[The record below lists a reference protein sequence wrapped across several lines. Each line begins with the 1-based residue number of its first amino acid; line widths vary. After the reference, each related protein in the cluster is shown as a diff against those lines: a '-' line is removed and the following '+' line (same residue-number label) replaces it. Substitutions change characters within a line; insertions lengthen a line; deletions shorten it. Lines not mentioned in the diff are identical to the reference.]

1 MARLGRWCF
10 GHRKKVMAAWLL
22 AIAVIAGVSVAA
34 GSSFNSNNS
43 LPGTDSQ
50 AAATLLTQN
59 FPAASGEGDQ
69 VVIQAEHGATIK
81 SAPVQSAM
89 TSALAKVAKVP
100 GIESV
105 ASPYASNGAAQ
116 ISRDGT
122 IAFARVTWDKPAT
135 QVTTADAGKLIGA
148 AESADGPD
156 VHISL
161 GGQSIETS
169 ERPSIGISV
178 VVAVAA
184 ALVILLIVFGGA
196 LLSSL
201 LPLVTAGLALVTAT
215 SLIELLSHAFDVAS
229 VSSELAILIGLGVG
243 VDYGLF
249 IISRHRSAVKDGLS
263 YSDAAALAVRTSGR
277 TVLLAGITVCIAL
290 LGQFALGVR
299 FLYGPS
305 LGAAIAVALTMTAS
319 LTFLPAMLGFLGPR
333 VLSRRER
340 SRLGAGEC
348 GPDAGGFWLRW
359 ARVIQAR
366 KALAAAGALAVVVVI
381 ALPILG
387 LRLGT
392 SDASTDPAGSTTQ
405 QAYTALARGFG
416 PGFNGPLE
424 LVAQAGTPSDTTA
437 FGNLLTTAAHT
448 PGVASVTPAQTSPNG
463 KVLVATLY
471 PTTSPQASQT
481 ISLVDNL
488 RGSLIPQAENGTSL
502 AVHVGGE
509 TATNIDF
516 SHVLTDKLPVFI
528 AVVVILAFLLL
539 MTVFRSLLIPLTASV
554 MNLLSV
560 GAALGALNAVFNW
573 GWGSSILHLSGTGP
587 IDAFIPVLLFSV
599 LFGLSMDYEVYLV
612 GRIQEEWHHLH
623 HNGNDIQLA
632 ALSGRAA
639 RRNHQAVTIG
649 QAKSGEIIVAA
660 ASIMILVFGS
670 FLLGG
675 QRVLQEFGFGLGFA
689 VLVDALVI
697 RSILVP
703 ALMHLIGP
711 ANWALPGWLDRILP
725 AWPSRPEMRPQQ
737 PPRRQPHG
745 SGHHHRVCLARHL
758 AHRKGQLRARCVI
771 T

>member
-10 GHRKKVMAAWLL
+10 EHRKRVVATWLL
-22 AIAVIAGVSVAA
+22 AIVVIAGVSAA
-34 GSSFNSNNS
+34 VGSSFNSNLS

-50 AAATLLTQN
+50 AAAALLAQN

-69 VVIQAEHGATIK
+69 VVIQATHGTTIQ
-81 SAPVQSAM
+81 SAPVRSAV
-89 TSALAKVAKVP
+89 TAALAKVAKVA
-100 GIESV
+100 GVENV
-105 ASPYASNGAAQ
+105 ASPYSRNGAAQ
-116 ISRDGT
+116 ISRDGA
-122 IAFARVTWDKPAT
+122 IAFAHVTWDKPAT

-156 VHISL
+156 VRISL

-201 LPLVTAGLALVTAT
+201 LPLMTAGLALVTGV
-215 SLIELLSHAFDVAS
+215 SLIGLLSHAFDVAS
-229 VSSELAILIGLGVG
+229 VSSELAVLIGLGVG

-249 IISRHRSAVKDGLS
+249 IISRHRTAVKAGLS
-263 YSDAAALAVRTSGR
+263 YSDAAAQAVRTSGR
-277 TVLLAGITVCIAL
+277 TVLLAGLTVCIAL
-290 LGQFALGVR
+290 LGQFALGVS

-305 LGAAIAVALTMTAS
+305 LGAAIAVALTMAAS

-340 SRLGAGEC
+340 TALAAGPASTE
-348 GPDAGGFWLRW
+348 ATGFWLRW
-359 ARVIQAR
+359 ARVVEAR
-366 KALAAAGALAVVVVI
+366 KALIAVGALAAVVVI
-381 ALPILG
+381 ALPIFG

-392 SDASTDPAGSTTQ
+392 SDASTDPAGSTTY
-405 QAYTALARGFG
+405 QAYAALSRGFG

-424 LVAQAGTPSDTTA
+424 LVAQVGSPADASA
-437 FGNLLTTAAHT
+437 FSQLLATAART

-463 KVLVATLY
+463 KVLLATLY
-471 PTTSPQASQT
+471 PGTSPQASQT
-481 ISLVDNL
+481 INLVDNL
-488 RGSLIPQAENGTSL
+488 RDNLIPHAAHGTSL
-502 AVHVGGE
+502 VVHVGGV

-516 SHVLTDKLPVFI
+516 SHVLTSKLPLFI

-539 MTVFRSLLIPLTASV
+539 MAVFRSLLIPLAASV

-573 GWGSSILHLSGTGP
+573 GWGSSIFGLSGTGP
-587 IDAFIPVLLFSV
+587 VDAFIPVLLFSV

-612 GRIQEEWHHLH
+612 SRMQEEWHHLH
-623 HNGNDIQLA
+623 HTQTGKLA
-632 ALSGRAA
+632 ALTGQAT
-639 RRNHQAVTIG
+639 RRNHQAITAG
-649 QAKSGEIIVAA
+649 LANSGEIIAAA

-675 QRVLQEFGFGLGFA
+675 QRILQEFGFGLAFA
-689 VLVDALVI
+689 VLADALLI
-697 RSILVP
+697 RSLLVP

-725 AWPSRPEMRPQQ
+725 RLAIEARDEASATRPEAGRNPAK
-737 PPRRQPHG
+737 
-745 SGHHHRVCLARHL
+745 AR
-758 AHRKGQLRARCVI
+758 
-771 T
+771 

>member
-1 MARLGRWCF
+1 MSRLGRWCF
-10 GHRKKVMAAWLL
+10 EHRKKVVAIWLL
-22 AIAVIAGVSVAA
+22 AIVVIVGVSVAA
-34 GSSFNSNNS
+34 GSSFNSNQS

-69 VVIQAEHGATIK
+69 VVIQATHGATIK
-81 SAPVQSAM
+81 SAPVQPAV
-89 TSALAKVAKVP
+89 TAALAKVAKVP

-105 ASPYASNGAAQ
+105 ASPYAKNGAAQ

-122 IAFARVTWDKPAT
+122 IAFAHVTWDKPSI
-135 QVTTADAGKLIGA
+135 QVTTADAGKLIAA

-161 GGQSIETS
+161 AGQSIETS

-178 VVAVAA
+178 VVAVVA

-201 LPLVTAGLALVTAT
+201 LPLVTAGLALVMAT
-215 SLIELLSHAFDVAS
+215 SLIGLLSHAFGVAS
-229 VSSELAILIGLGVG
+229 VSSELAVLIGLGVG

-249 IISRHRSAVKDGLS
+249 IISRHRSAVKAGLS

-290 LGQFALGVR
+290 LGQFALGVS

-305 LGAAIAVALTMTAS
+305 VGAACAVALTMAAS

-340 SRLGAGEC
+340 AALAG
-348 GPDAGGFWLRW
+348 GPAGRGETGFWLRW

-366 KALAAAGALAVVVVI
+366 KALAAVGALAVVVVI
-381 ALPILG
+381 ALPIFS

-392 SDASTDPAGSTTQ
+392 SDASTDPAGSTTH
-405 QAYTALARGFG
+405 QAYTALAQGFG

-424 LVAQAGTPSDTTA
+424 LVAQAGTPADATA
-437 FGNLLTTAAHT
+437 FGNLLATAART
-448 PGVASVTPAQTSPNG
+448 PEVASVTPAQASPNG
-463 KVLVATLY
+463 KVLLATLY

-488 RGSLIPQAENGTSL
+488 RDNLIPQAGHGTSL
-502 AVHVGGE
+502 AVHVGGV

-516 SHVLTDKLPVFI
+516 SHVLTDKLPLFI
-528 AVVVILAFLLL
+528 AVVVLLAFLLL

-573 GWGSSILHLSGTGP
+573 GWGSSLLRLSGTGP

-612 GRIQEEWHHLH
+612 SRIQEEWHHLH
-623 HNGNDIQLA
+623 HIQASELA
-632 ALSGRAA
+632 ALAGRST
-639 RRNHQAVTIG
+639 RRNHKAVTTG
-649 QAKSGEIIVAA
+649 QAKSGEIIAAA

-675 QRVLQEFGFGLGFA
+675 QRVLQEFGFGLAFA

-697 RSILVP
+697 RSLLVP
-703 ALMHLIGP
+703 ALMHLTGP

-725 AWPSRPEMRPQQ
+725 TVAAEPADQATAVGPAADMDPAE
-737 PPRRQPHG
+737 
-745 SGHHHRVCLARHL
+745 AR
-758 AHRKGQLRARCVI
+758 
-771 T
+771 

>member
-10 GHRKKVMAAWLL
+10 EHRKKVVATWLL
-22 AIAVIAGVSVAA
+22 AIVVIAGVSVAV
-34 GSSFNSNNS
+34 GSSFNSNLS

-50 AAATLLTQN
+50 AAAALLTQN

-69 VVIQAEHGATIK
+69 VVIQATHGTTIQ
-81 SAPVQSAM
+81 SAPVRSAV
-89 TSALAKVAKVP
+89 TAALAKVAKVP
-100 GIESV
+100 GIADV
-105 ASPYASNGAAQ
+105 TSPYATNGAGQ

-122 IAFARVTWDKPAT
+122 IAFAGVTWDKPAA
-135 QVTTADAGKLIGA
+135 QVTTADAGKLISA

-161 GGQSIETS
+161 GGQSIENS

-201 LPLVTAGLALVTAT
+201 LPLMTAGLALVTAT
-215 SLIELLSHAFDVAS
+215 SLIGLLSHAFDVAS
-229 VSSELAILIGLGVG
+229 VSSELAVLIGLGVG

-249 IISRHRSAVKDGLS
+249 IISRHRSAVKAGLP
-263 YSDAAALAVRTSGR
+263 YADAAAQAVRTSGR
-277 TVLLAGITVCIAL
+277 TVLLAGLTVCIAL
-290 LGQFALGVR
+290 LGQFALGVS

-305 LGAAIAVALTMTAS
+305 VGAAIAVALTMAAS

-340 SRLGAGEC
+340 AALA
-348 GPDAGGFWLRW
+348 AGGPASTEATGFWIGW
-359 ARVIQAR
+359 AQIIEAR
-366 KALAAAGALAVVVVI
+366 KALVAVGALAGVIVI
-381 ALPILG
+381 ALPIFG

-392 SDASTDPAGSTTQ
+392 SDASTDPPGSTTH
-405 QAYTALARGFG
+405 QAYTALAQGFG

-424 LVAQAGTPSDTTA
+424 LTAQAGSSADATA
-437 FGNLLTTAAHT
+437 FHQFLATAART
-448 PGVASVTPAQTSPNG
+448 PGVTSVTPAQTSPNG
-463 KVLVATLY
+463 KVMLATLY
-471 PTTSPQASQT
+471 PATSPQASQT
-481 ISLVDNL
+481 INLADNL
-488 RGSLIPQAENGTSL
+488 RDNLIPRAEHGTSL
-502 AVHVGGE
+502 VVHVGGE

-516 SHVLTDKLPVFI
+516 SHVLTSKLPLFI
-528 AVVVILAFLLL
+528 AVVVLLAFALL

-554 MNLLSV
+554 MNLLAV
-560 GAALGALNAVFNW
+560 GAALGALNVVFNW
-573 GWGSSILHLSGTGP
+573 GWGSSLLRLSGTGP

-612 GRIQEEWHHLH
+612 SRIQEEWHHLH
-623 HNGNDIQLA
+623 HTQASKLD

-649 QAKSGEIIVAA
+649 QAKSGPIIAAA

-697 RSILVP
+697 RSLLVP
-703 ALMHLIGP
+703 ALMHLTGP
-711 ANWALPGWLDRILP
+711 ANWALPAWLDRILP
-725 AWPSRPEMRPQQ
+725 RLAIEAKDEAPATRPKAGRDPAK
-737 PPRRQPHG
+737 
-745 SGHHHRVCLARHL
+745 AR
-758 AHRKGQLRARCVI
+758 
-771 T
+771 

>member
-10 GHRKKVMAAWLL
+10 EHRKRVVAAWLL

-34 GSSFNSNNS
+34 GSSFNTNNS

-69 VVIQAEHGATIK
+69 VVIQAVHGTTIK
-81 SAPVQSAM
+81 SAPVQSAV
-89 TSALAKVAKVP
+89 TAALAKVAKVP

-105 ASPYASNGAAQ
+105 ASPYATNGAAQ

-122 IAFARVTWDKPAT
+122 IAFARVTWDKPST
-135 QVTTADAGKLIGA
+135 QVTTDDAGRLIAA

-156 VHISL
+156 VRISL
-161 GGQSIETS
+161 GGQAIETS

-215 SLIELLSHAFDVAS
+215 SLIGLLSHAFDVAS
-229 VSSELAILIGLGVG
+229 VSSELAVLIGLGVG
-243 VDYGLF
+243 VDYGLL
-249 IISRHRSAVKDGLS
+249 IISRYRSAVKDGLS

-340 SRLGAGEC
+340 ARLATGEAGTH
-348 GPDAGGFWLRW
+348 ASGFWLRW
-359 ARVIQAR
+359 ARVIQAH
-366 KALAAAGALAVVVVI
+366 KALAAMGALAVVVVI

-392 SDASTDPAGSTTQ
+392 SDASTDPAGSTTH
-405 QAYTALARGFG
+405 QAYTTLAQGFG

-424 LVAQAGTPSDTTA
+424 LVAQAGTPADATA
-437 FGNLLTTAAHT
+437 FGNLLTTAART

-463 KVLVATLY
+463 KVLLATLY
-471 PTTSPQASQT
+471 PTSSPQASQT
-481 ISLVDNL
+481 INLVDNL
-488 RGSLIPQAENGTSL
+488 RNNLIPQATRGTSL
-502 AVHVGGE
+502 TVHVGGE

-516 SHVLTDKLPVFI
+516 SHVLTDKLPLFI

-554 MNLLSV
+554 MNLLAV

-573 GWGSSILHLSGTGP
+573 GWGSSLLRLSGTGP

-612 GRIQEEWHHLH
+612 SRIQEEWHHLH
-623 HNGNDIQLA
+623 HTRDIELG
-632 ALSGRAA
+632 ALGGRAA
-639 RRNHQAVTIG
+639 RRNHQAVTTG
-649 QAKSGEIIVAA
+649 QANSGEIIAAA

-703 ALMHLIGP
+703 ALMHLTGP

-725 AWPSRPEMRPQQ
+725 AVAVEATDEHAPTAPQEM
-737 PPRRQPHG
+737 
-745 SGHHHRVCLARHL
+745 
-758 AHRKGQLRARCVI
+758 LRAASPDNPNLP
-771 T
+771 

>member
-10 GHRKKVMAAWLL
+10 GHRKKVVAAWLL
-22 AIAVIAGVSVAA
+22 AIAVIVGVSVAA

-81 SAPVQSAM
+81 SAPVQSAV

-105 ASPYASNGAAQ
+105 VSPYASNGAAQ

-122 IAFARVTWDKPAT
+122 IAFAHVTWDKPAT
-135 QVTTADAGKLIGA
+135 QVTTADAGKLVGA

-201 LPLVTAGLALVTAT
+201 LPLVTAGLALVIAT

-340 SRLGAGEC
+340 ARLAAE
-348 GPDAGGFWLRW
+348 GPASTDLTGFWLRW
-359 ARVIQAR
+359 ARTIEAR
-366 KALAAAGALAVVVVI
+366 KALAAVAALAAVVVI

-387 LRLGT
+387 LRLGS
-392 SDASTDPAGSTTQ
+392 SDAGTDPGGSTTR
-405 QAYTALARGFG
+405 QAYTALAQGFG

-424 LVAQAGTPSDTTA
+424 LVAQAGTPADATA
-437 FGNLLTTAAHT
+437 FGNLLATAAHT
-448 PGVASVTPAQTSPNG
+448 AGVVSVTPAQTSPNG
-463 KVLVATLY
+463 KVLLATVY

-481 ISLVDNL
+481 VSLVDNL
-488 RGSLIPQAENGTSL
+488 RDSLIPQSEHGTSL
-502 AVHVGGE
+502 EVHVGGV

-539 MTVFRSLLIPLTASV
+539 ITVFRSLLIPLTASV

-612 GRIQEEWHHLH
+612 SRIQEEWHRLH
-623 HNGNDIQLA
+623 HNANDIQLT
-632 ALSGRAA
+632 ALSGGAA

-649 QAKSGEIIVAA
+649 QAKSGEIIMAA

-689 VLVDALVI
+689 VLVDVLVI

-711 ANWALPGWLDRILP
+711 ANWAIPGWLDRILP
-725 AWPSRPEMRPQQ
+725 TVAVEAAEQ
-737 PPRRQPHG
+737 PAATGPGVDMDAAETR
-745 SGHHHRVCLARHL
+745 
-758 AHRKGQLRARCVI
+758 
-771 T
+771 